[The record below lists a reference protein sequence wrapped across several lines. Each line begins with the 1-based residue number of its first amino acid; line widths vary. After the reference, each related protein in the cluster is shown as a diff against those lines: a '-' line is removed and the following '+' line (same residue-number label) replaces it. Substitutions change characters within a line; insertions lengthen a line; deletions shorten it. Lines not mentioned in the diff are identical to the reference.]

1 MAKIHKVTAYIVDPN
16 EEYDK
21 DKIEG
26 VLDNYLNA
34 TNIEV
39 KSSKDFKW
47 DDNLPINMVD
57 CSVEEYKKYL
67 DYKPVPCDCFKT
79 RIRKEPRYNQLT
91 GRIDHYV
98 DVKETYCSGTRECD
112 LCDCNGDR
120 PRCSFY
126 AWKDDHRVLS
136 L

>member
-1 MAKIHKVTAYIVDPN
+1 MARIHKVVAYIVDPN

-21 DKIEG
+21 DRIEG

-34 TNIEV
+34 QNIEV
-39 KSSKDFKW
+39 KSSNAFEW
-47 DDNLPINMVD
+47 DDNLPI
-57 CSVEEYKKYL
+57 
-67 DYKPVPCDCFKT
+67 VPFGYFKT

-98 DVKETYCSGTRECD
+98 DVKETYCFGTRECD

-120 PRCSFY
+120 RRCSFY
-126 AWKDDHRVLS
+126 AWKDDHIVLS